1 MAVYNKFEGDFRENA
16 EKHGKEIAGSIT
28 KCPFCL
34 SEKGLEIVYGD
45 CDAWIVED
53 YEENNKIDDYDE
65 YRSWSSVYHYL
76 MKCKSKQ
83 CKKIS
88 LHKFKWGSE
97 VDNNY
102 ENALESEI
110 EDFHELGYSIDIC
123 PLSGADLQVLYP
135 YDSDENLV
143 KGREINQVSPNF
155 VKVYTQA
162 YIAEKMNLSEI
173 CGMGYRKALENLV
186 ADFAI
191 YKNGL
196 STDDAL
202 RVEDMPENL
211 SKKIHKYHNDMPDFI
226 ACAERV
232 AWIGNDETH
241 LIKKQVNFN
250 INDMKELIGILVQ
263 GVKLKVMAEHYKSN
277 MPSANNSAGT

>member
-1 MAVYNKFEGDFRENA
+1 MAVYNKFEGDFRAIA

-34 SEKGLEIVYGD
+34 SEKGLEIVCGN

-53 YEENNKIDDYDE
+53 YEKNDKTGDYDE

-83 CKKIS
+83 CQKIS

-102 ENALESEI
+102 ENAI
-110 EDFHELGYSIDIC
+110 DFAINDWHELGYSPDISV
-123 PLSGADLQVLYP
+123 LSGADLQVLYP
-135 YDSDENLV
+135 YDSDKNLV
-143 KGREINQVSPNF
+143 KGKEINQVSPNF

-202 RVEDMPENL
+202 RIEDMPENL
-211 SKKIHKYHNDMPDFI
+211 SKKIHEYHNDMPDFI
-226 ACAERV
+226 ACAERA

-277 MPSANNSAGT
+277 MPSANNSSGT